1 VTELALVLVLIS
13 AVAHAGWN
21 FIAKRA
27 SAGPVFNWLFD
38 SLSVV
43 VCLPLG
49 IIQVLADPSALSRL
63 SLLAAVFIV
72 GSACLHLAYFL
83 LLGQAY
89 KRGGDLSVVYPL
101 ARGTGPMLSTAAAI
115 LLLGERPTPLA
126 ICGAVLIGVG
136 VFVLAGNP
144 ARLRSSAASRS
155 VVFAVLTGVV
165 IAGYTLWD
173 KQAVSDTG
181 AGIPPVLYFFLFT
194 LLRALLLTPYALAR
208 LPVVRNEWRL
218 HRRHALG
225 IAVLSPASYILVLY
239 ALSVSPVSYV
249 APVREIGILLGA
261 LMGARFLAEGQAKR
275 RLAAAAAMV
284 AGVVALALG

>member
-1 VTELALVLVLIS
+1 
-13 AVAHAGWN
+13 VAHAGWN
-21 FIAKRA
+21 YIAKRA

-38 SLSVV
+38 SLSVL

-49 IIQVLADPSALSRL
+49 IVQIVVEPPQLRPVAT
-63 SLLAAVFIV
+63 VFIV
-72 GSACLHLAYFL
+72 GSALLHLAYFL

-115 LLLGERPTPLA
+115 VLLGERPTALA
-126 ICGAVLIGVG
+126 LCGAVLIGVG

-144 ARLRSSAASRS
+144 RRLHAAGAGRS
-155 VVFAVLTGVV
+155 VVFALLTGVV

-173 KQAVSDTG
+173 KEAVSDTG
-181 AGIPPVLYFFLFT
+181 GAIPPVLYFFLFT
-194 LLRALLLTPYALAR
+194 SVRAALLTPYALTRVAS
-208 LPVVRNEWRL
+208 VRMEWQL

-225 IAVLSPASYILVLY
+225 IAVLSPLSYILVLY

-249 APVREIGILLGA
+249 APVREIGILFGAVLGA
-261 LMGARFLAEGQAKR
+261 KYLAEGEPAR
-275 RLAAAAAMV
+275 RLAAALTML
-284 AGVVALALG
+284 AGVIALALG

>member
-1 VTELALVLVLIS
+1 LVLVLTS

-27 SAGPVFNWLFD
+27 SAGPVFSWLFD
-38 SLSVV
+38 SLSVL

-49 IIQVLADPSALSRL
+49 FAQVLLQPPHLGTIEL
-63 SLLAAVFIV
+63 IFIV
-72 GSACLHLAYFL
+72 GSAVLHLAYFL
-83 LLGQAY
+83 LLGQGY
-89 KRGGDLSVVYPL
+89 RKGDLSLVYPL
-101 ARGTGPMLSTAAAI
+101 ARGLGPMLSTAAAV

-126 ICGAVLIGVG
+126 LCGAALVGVG

-144 ARLRSSAASRS
+144 RRFRSSSAGAS
-155 VVFAVLTGVV
+155 VLFALLTGVV

-181 AGIPPVLYFFLFT
+181 LAIPPVLYFYLFT
-194 LLRALLLTPYALAR
+194 LCRAAMLTPYALSR
-208 LPVVRNEWRL
+208 WPVVRSEWRL

-225 IAVLSPASYILVLY
+225 IAVLSPLSYILVLY

-249 APVREIGILLGA
+249 APAREIGILLGA
-261 LMGARFLAEGQAKR
+261 AMGSRWLAEEEGRR
-275 RLAAAAAMV
+275 RLAGAVAMV
-284 AGVVALALG
+284 AGVVALASAEHAVALAFG